1 MATGTERPGRSGA
14 KNGGRDLT
22 TFVLIPG
29 AGGEAWYWH
38 WVVPELETRGH
49 DAVAVDLPAGD
60 ESAGWAEYADA
71 IERAIGDRSEIVLV
85 AQSLAGF
92 SAPLV
97 CERRSV
103 ELMILLNAM
112 IPRPGETGSEWWSNT
127 GQDAM
132 QREYV
137 VSIGLA
143 PEAADD
149 EEILYFHDV
158 PEDVKAEAYRRGDP
172 PQSMTPMHQ
181 PWPLRAWP
189 DVPTRVLVGR
199 DDRLFPVEFQR
210 RVARERL
217 GLDVDEIGGGH
228 LLALSKPREL
238 VERVESYRV
247 DLPKEGRA

>member
-38 WVVPELETRGH
+38 RVVPELETRGH

-60 ESAGWAEYADA
+60 ELAGWAEYADA

-103 ELMILLNAM
+103 ELLILLNAM

-127 GQDAM
+127 GQDAT
-132 QREYV
+132 QR
-137 VSIGLA
+137 G
-143 PEAADD
+143 
-149 EEILYFHDV
+149 V
-158 PEDVKAEAYRRGDP
+158 PG
-172 PQSMTPMHQ
+172 QS
-181 PWPLRAWP
+181 RSGA
-189 DVPTRVLVGR
+189 
-199 DDRLFPVEFQR
+199 
-210 RVARERL
+210 
-217 GLDVDEIGGGH
+217 
-228 LLALSKPREL
+228 
-238 VERVESYRV
+238 
-247 DLPKEGRA
+247 